1 WRVGSIMQDDRRK
14 FEFSSFWLPPL
25 TKETTPLAKD
35 PPILPIGVG
44 GYGSLSYGIHRK
56 CIQKGD
62 VDECVDWLMYI
73 TTPENDEMIVNEVPS
88 FIPSNKKAKSLPE
101 VENLFV
107 GETRLVAGA
116 GHYWPVPMGWFSGQ
130 ESKYQDTFKR
140 ELTLYLLDEQDM
152 TTFMANADA
161 AAQEAIPGLVR
172 EAAVQYSDTGSWDLT
187 QWTCQPEV

>member
-44 GYGSLSYGIHRK
+44 GYGSLAYAIHPK
-56 CIQKGD
+56 CIKEGK
-62 VDECVDWLMYI
+62 VDTCVDWLMYI
-73 TTPENDEMIVNEVPS
+73 STPEHDETIVNEVPS
-88 FIPSNKKAKSLPE
+88 FIPANKKARSLPE

-116 GHYWPVPMGWFSGQ
+116 GHYWPSPMYWFSGE
-130 ESKYQDTFKR
+130 ESKYTDTFKR
-140 ELTLYLLDEQDM
+140 EMTLYLLEEQDLDA
-152 TTFMANADA
+152 FMANVDA
-161 AAQEAIPGLVR
+161 AAQEAIPSVIR
-172 EAAVQYSDTGSWDLT
+172 TAAIQYSDTGSWDLT
-187 QWTCQPEV
+187 RWSCEPEV